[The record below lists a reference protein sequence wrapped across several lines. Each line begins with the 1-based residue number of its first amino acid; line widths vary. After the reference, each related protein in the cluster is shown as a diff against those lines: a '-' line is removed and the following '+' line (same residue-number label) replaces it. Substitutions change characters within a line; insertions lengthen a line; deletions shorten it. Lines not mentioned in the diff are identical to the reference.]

1 MEGSE
6 GAGINHQSP
15 SGDIV
20 LLCGVFNCPVDEDGT
35 YTPFFHRGARKQT
48 NERKSIFIFT
58 NVSSFPFILTLT
70 HFFFSLLICISLL
83 YSSRVHINS
92 MVERFQIYTIFE
104 SIISGNKK
112 WTKKSQPSIVR
123 KSEIGKSK
131 NKIKKRESAIDSLY
145 E

>member
-70 HFFFSLLICISLL
+70 HFFFLSPYLYLSSLFLSRPYQFHDGAISD
-83 YSSRVHINS
+83 
-92 MVERFQIYTIFE
+92 IYNF
-104 SIISGNKK
+104 
-112 WTKKSQPSIVR
+112 R
-123 KSEIGKSK
+123 KHYF
-131 NKIKKRESAIDSLY
+131 RE
-145 E
+145 